1 MIKNAFSIIHYR
13 DFNLYNILYN
23 TVLWPYG
30 IQIARLG
37 VRHILCYR
45 RLKPRKTFKADYL
58 NIQFT
63 TYNFYNTDIRTY
75 LL

>member
-1 MIKNAFSIIHYR
+1 MHYR

-30 IQIARLG
+30 IKIARLG

-45 RLKPRKTFKADYL
+45 YLKSRKTFKVDYL
-58 NIQFT
+58 KFSTHSLQFKIV
-63 TYNFYNTDIRTY
+63 YNTDIRTY